1 MSSLVTSTFVTAM
14 DKHTPMQLGE
24 NLHGEYGWSNDV
36 KERIVQL
43 SFQLVRTTPKNARKM
58 ASQMYALALQCK
70 NKAGADQELTDIL
83 RRLILSTRDVEVG
96 KGEWALSYELI
107 KSWYQVYPEEAKK
120 MIKYLVTELPLEGE
134 GAAARHPYGSWKDI
148 KQLWRVFGGPQC
160 PSDMLNY
167 LVSLINTQ
175 LRTDMPKVSDTQS
188 LCAKWVPREGAGKKS
203 QIPFKPFYQALA
215 EDYFSHYLA
224 TAKTPAA
231 RIGAQRKA
239 YMHYRDSVLV
249 PLNKRLSTVEVRQ
262 CSNQYSLIDFKHV
275 PSVAMKKQ
283 TKAFLNINKKGEERC
298 DTEDRRLCALRFK
311 NFIEKC
317 EKGEEKMKGKRVGL
331 VDFISPWIDNVGG
344 YVSEGEMRVLNAQ
357 WENAGKSI
365 SKLGNFIAMV
375 DTSGSMA
382 GDPMLAAIGLGLRVA
397 EKSRLGRRVMTFSQ
411 TPHWV
416 NFEETSSLSEM
427 MGVVKAYQSDW
438 GMNTNFT
445 VAMKMILDVCVTNE
459 IPPDEVQDMVLAVFS
474 DMQIDAQGNESLTL
488 TMWDHITQLYSDAG
502 FNSIFGEPYKPPHI
516 LFWNLKHTS
525 GFPVLSDQ
533 KGATMFSGFSP
544 ALLNNFAEKGM
555 DALKDSDPWTML
567 KQQLSHPR
575 YDLARFD

>member
-1 MSSLVTSTFVTAM
+1 
-14 DKHTPMQLGE
+14 
-24 NLHGEYGWSNDV
+24 
-36 KERIVQL
+36 
-43 SFQLVRTTPKNARKM
+43 
-58 ASQMYALALQCK
+58 
-70 NKAGADQELTDIL
+70 
-83 RRLILSTRDVEVG
+83 
-96 KGEWALSYELI
+96 
-107 KSWYQVYPEEAKK
+107 
-120 MIKYLVTELPLEGE
+120 
-134 GAAARHPYGSWKDI
+134 
-148 KQLWRVFGGPQC
+148 
-160 PSDMLNY
+160 
-167 LVSLINTQ
+167 
-175 LRTDMPKVSDTQS
+175 
-188 LCAKWVPREGAGKKS
+188 
-203 QIPFKPFYQALA
+203 
-215 EDYFSHYLA
+215 
-224 TAKTPAA
+224 
-231 RIGAQRKA
+231 
-239 YMHYRDSVLV
+239 MHYRDSVLV

-344 YVSEGEMRVLNAQ
+344 YVSDGEMRVLNAQ

-375 DTSGSMA
+375 DTSGSME

-427 MGVVKAYQSDW
+427 MGVVKAHQSDW

-445 VAMKMILDVCVTNE
+445 IAMKMILDVCVTNE

-502 FNSIFGEPYKPPHI
+502 FNSVFGEPYKPPHI